1 MKLKEGV
8 FMNKYD
14 WRHALSFAFFLLLMI
29 AGNILIVFWLLSSYF
44 VLIGIYIAFVILV
57 MIGATYL
64 SINYFGYTVNRNP
77 HWIKNHF
84 LFWVM
89 LDYHALLVITRY
101 MFPKDRTYG
110 FLPEIVFLIQL
121 LLMIPVFLSERWVWY
136 RKNEFYIQSLI
147 NVIAFGLVSY
157 QFIAFIVQ
165 TMQ

>member
-101 MFPKDRTYG
+101 MYPKDLTYW
-110 FLPEIVFLIQL
+110 FLPEIVFLIKL
-121 LLMIPVFLSERWVWY
+121 LLMIPLYLPSNFIYVQNLLSILACLSL
-136 RKNEFYIQSLI
+136 NTISNQSLTHTQMLL
-147 NVIAFGLVSY
+147 NE
-157 QFIAFIVQ
+157 
-165 TMQ
+165 